1 MRLLDQ
7 RSSFVPT
14 FSSWRTSALS
24 TGEPTSWLTFTEAT
38 VMAAASWKRCRA
50 DVQSFG
56 FEQPIR
62 TQIIDGSTGVLVDP
76 NLDSIVDAVRSL
88 QSRRDW
94 LLDLGRRARG
104 AIEAEYRMDLVLDR
118 VEKVYRSC
126 L

>member
-1 MRLLDQ
+1 
-7 RSSFVPT
+7 
-14 FSSWRTSALS
+14 
-24 TGEPTSWLTFTEAT
+24 
-38 VMAAASWKRCRA
+38 MAAASWKRCRA

-76 NLDSIVDAVRSL
+76 NLDSIVDAVRNL
-88 QSRRDW
+88 QSRTDW
-94 LLDLGRRARG
+94 LVDLGRRARD

-118 VEKVYRSC
+118 IERVYRSC